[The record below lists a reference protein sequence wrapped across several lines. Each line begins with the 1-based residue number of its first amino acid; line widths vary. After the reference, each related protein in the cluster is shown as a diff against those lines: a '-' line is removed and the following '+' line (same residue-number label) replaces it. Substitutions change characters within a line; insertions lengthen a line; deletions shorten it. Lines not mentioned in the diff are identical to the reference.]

1 MAGNKHNSD
10 GQDSVST
17 IQGHCTL
24 HPQAK
29 LICPVCSGTKGG
41 RGRKGRRARHTEIM
55 DRFKDLK
62 THDAL
67 ADILQEAGLLDD
79 LPEDGT

>member
-1 MAGNKHNSD
+1 MADNKHHPE

-29 LICPVCSGTKGG
+29 LICPVCSGTKAAGAARDVALG
-41 RGRKGRRARHTEIM
+41 TRKSWIGSKDDYAFDTEK
-55 DRFKDLK
+55 R
-62 THDAL
+62 
-67 ADILQEAGLLDD
+67 
-79 LPEDGT
+79 

>member
-1 MAGNKHNSD
+1 MADNKHHPE

-17 IQGHCTL
+17 IQGHCPL

-55 DRFKDLK
+55 GRIKDLK
-62 THDAL
+62 AQDAL
-67 ADILQEAGLLDD
+67 SDILAEAGLFDA
-79 LPEDGT
+79 LPEDGS